1 VRARAFALILLTF
14 LGLIDTLYLGLKRG
28 KPVACS
34 ITTGCEE
41 VLNSKYSAVAGIPI
55 SWFGFAFYLTVFSC
69 AVFAAFGDDWLLKL
83 AFWPALAAFLVSAGL
98 VGIQAFI
105 LEAYCQYCLGSAAL
119 STLILIFVPKP
130 WHPGGVLN
138 RCEKVS

>member
-1 VRARAFALILLTF
+1 MRARAFALIFLTF

-34 ITTGCEE
+34 IS
-41 VLNSKYSAVAGIPI
+41 VPI
-55 SWFGFAFYLTVFSC
+55 SWFGFAFYLAVFSC

-83 AFWPALAAFLVSAGL
+83 VFWPALAAFLVSAGL
-98 VGIQAFI
+98 VGIQAFV

-130 WHPGGVLN
+130 WHRPGSHPGGVQG
-138 RCEKVS
+138 E